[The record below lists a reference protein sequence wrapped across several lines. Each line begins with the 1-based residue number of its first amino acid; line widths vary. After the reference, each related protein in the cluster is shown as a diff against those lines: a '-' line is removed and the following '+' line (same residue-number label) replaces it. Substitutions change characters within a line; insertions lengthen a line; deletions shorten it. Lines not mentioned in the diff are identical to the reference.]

1 MNNKIRHANRVLA
14 ALVLLNVCC
23 MGTAL
28 AETPLEGAWRV
39 VKSENADGI
48 VNEQPQ
54 PALFLFTSI
63 HYSIQIATG
72 NEPRAQ
78 SEGEQITDG
87 EKLVAYDSF
96 IANSG
101 RYEMDGDTFKA
112 RAYVAK
118 SPNYM
123 GGWPDNEATYE
134 FERDGDTLSIKG
146 VGPANI
152 NFTLLRAEGNPVPW

>member
-1 MNNKIRHANRVLA
+1 MNKKNQVCSRLVAAVAPLA
-14 ALVLLNVCC
+14 LFF
-23 MGTAL
+23 TAPVL

-39 VKSENADGI
+39 IQSESADG
-48 VNEQPQ
+48 VGNEAPQ
-54 PALFLFTSI
+54 PALFIFTST
-63 HYSIQIATG
+63 HYSMLIATG

-78 SEGEQITDG
+78 AEGEQLADA
-87 EKLVAYDSF
+87 EKLLAYDSF

-101 RYEMDGDTFKA
+101 RYEMDGGTFKT

-118 SPNYM
+118 SPDYM
-123 GGWPDNEATYE
+123 GGWPENGATYE

-152 NFTLLRAEGNPVPW
+152 NVTLRRAEGNPVP